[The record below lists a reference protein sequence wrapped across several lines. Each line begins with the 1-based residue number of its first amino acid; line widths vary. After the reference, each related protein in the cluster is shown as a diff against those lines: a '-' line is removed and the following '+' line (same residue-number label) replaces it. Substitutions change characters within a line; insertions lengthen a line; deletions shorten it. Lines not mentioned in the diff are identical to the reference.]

1 MSDRAISQAKSFW
14 HRMYRGCCSVL
25 KILVDAIVAFVLSFG
40 IIYTAVYVTDTIF
53 FEKKDKMFSFD
64 SFIKKIR
71 EKL

>member
-1 MSDRAISQAKSFW
+1 M
-14 HRMYRGCCSVL
+14 L

-64 SFIKKIR
+64 SFIRKIR
-71 EKL
+71 ERL